1 MSPAACTFMLTPRK
15 GLGEYDLSRN
25 PREPSCS
32 ELRSGCSQPRAA
44 RRGPE
49 YILRHAKSART
60 RMGDGNHAAPGGDRV
75 HASPPPDAVRLDG
88 PRASHLVARDL
99 DGSAVLDYVGAGH
112 SDRLSLRRPRRGTR
126 LGMGIMLLLAAIAS
140 TRHHLQMLSG
150 SM

>member
-25 PREPSCS
+25 PREPS
-32 ELRSGCSQPRAA
+32 

-112 SDRLSLRRPRRGTR
+112 SDRLSLRR
-126 LGMGIMLLLAAIAS
+126 
-140 TRHHLQMLSG
+140 
-150 SM
+150 